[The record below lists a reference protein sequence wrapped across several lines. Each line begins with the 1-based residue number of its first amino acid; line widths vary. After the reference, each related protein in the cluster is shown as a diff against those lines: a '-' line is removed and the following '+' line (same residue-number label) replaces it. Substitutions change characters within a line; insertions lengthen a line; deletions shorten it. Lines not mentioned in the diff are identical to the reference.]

1 MNNIPY
7 ELGLKSS
14 PLIKSA
20 KELLEVILKDRKSLS
35 RFGDGGLEIM
45 QNRERPWFQIVDAKL
60 SERLREIFSCKDERI
75 IIALADDFGNLE
87 RYTEKVSDSEEN
99 SVNLL
104 EFLDIPQ
111 KELKSAGALPQDYD
125 IDEQI

>member
-14 PLIKSA
+14 
-20 KELLEVILKDRKSLS
+20 EVILKDRKSLS